1 MPKQLT
7 LHPFQKLTYN
17 DQLSHLTQIA
27 AALQRHYPIV
37 PSEPALLQFENNA
50 VFQINPT
57 GSDPLIIRIAMPWGR
72 TAPEQLSEIQWLQSL
87 RRETSLT
94 IPNPLANNNGDFIT
108 TIGSHVCVILRR
120 IEGEPPNPG
129 LTIPTI
135 ERIGAFTAQLHRH
148 STQFTLPADFTRP
161 RWDWQRLFGIHS
173 VMHDPRLSAEQRL
186 TLQNASLQIQTATSD
201 PAVETGLIHA
211 DLHRDNILIRNS
223 SVAAI
228 DFDDC
233 GFGYLLYD
241 IASILESFNRRIF
254 NNPAEVRAGKDALLC
269 GYNEIRPLPPGST
282 DHLNL
287 FMSLRATVTL
297 DFILRSQNASTQ
309 EWGLPRIPEL
319 VQQITLHIPTKLN
332 SP

>member
-27 AALQRHYPIV
+27 AELQRHYPIV
-37 PSEPALLQFENNA
+37 PTDPALLQFENNA

-57 GSDPLIIRIAMPWGR
+57 GSEPLIIRIAMPWGR
-72 TAPEQLSEIQWLQSL
+72 TAPEQLSEMQWLQSL
-87 RRETSLT
+87 LRETALAV
-94 IPNPLANNNGDFIT
+94 PRPLANNNGYLTT
-108 TIGSHVCVILRR
+108 TIGSHVCAILRR
-120 IEGEPPNPG
+120 IEGEPPDPR

-148 STQFTLPADFTRP
+148 AAQFTLPPNFTRP

-173 VMHDPRLSAEQRL
+173 VMHDPRLSAEQCH
-186 TLQNASLQIQTATSD
+186 TLQSASLQIQTATSD

-211 DLHRDNILIRNS
+211 DLHRDNILIHNS

-233 GFGYLLYD
+233 GFGYFLYD

-254 NNPAEVRAGKDALLC
+254 NDPAEIQAGKDALLR
-269 GYNEIRPLPPGST
+269 GYTEIRPLPPGST

-287 FMSLRATVTL
+287 FMSLRAMVTL

-309 EWGLPRIPEL
+309 EWGVPRIPEL
-319 VQQITLHIPTKLN
+319 VQQIIIHI
-332 SP
+332 S